1 MKISGSEIFN
11 HVNQPEIQQTNNR
24 KISANLM
31 QSIGLETDIM
41 RSVRQ
46 IVDKVE
52 IAAMQ
57 KMKANYST
65 VIVDGSEG
73 NDEIRAKD
81 LINSKL
87 NGGNGD
93 DAFYLSNISNS
104 SVDGG
109 EGDDIINIDHA
120 KNVEVN
126 GGAGNDEIY
135 INKTSVRLHVLE
147 PWEVPLQDNSPKSY
161 IDGGEGNDTIIMQ
174 SQQSIIDGGTGDDI
188 IRGAGIIDGGKG
200 DDIINGSGIV
210 RGGEGDDTISG
221 YGTISG
227 GTGDDI
233 IRGSGLIKGDE
244 GNDIINGAGIISGGT
259 GNDIIN
265 LISTLRLDDYSGS
278 ANIIQYEKGDGHDI
292 VNIANQD
299 TILDMRSISKDEV
312 DILESVNENTGYK
325 ELTVTMKDGSGSV
338 TFISNNENDLLY
350 ANAAKVR
357 NALEEQGLIPETP
370 DKPVTFIPEY
380 IHFSDGVVTMER

>member
-11 HVNQPEIQQTNNR
+11 HVNQPEIQLTNSR

-31 QSIGLETDIM
+31 QSVGLETDMM

-46 IVDKVE
+46 MVDKVE
-52 IAAMQ
+52 ITAIQ
-57 KMKANYST
+57 KMRADYNT
-65 VIVDGSEG
+65 VIVDGGDG

-81 LINSKL
+81 LVDSKL
-87 NGGNGD
+87 NGGKGD
-93 DAFYLSNISNS
+93 DTFYLSNIRNS

-109 EGDDIINIDHA
+109 EGDDEINIDHA
-120 KNVEVN
+120 KNVSIDA
-126 GGAGNDEIY
+126 GAGNDI
-135 INKTSVRLHVLE
+135 INITSDKYRAHIVSPAEAAMNDSSSRLYVNGRSGDDTIS
-147 PWEVPLQDNSPKSY
+147 VFGTK
-161 IDGGEGNDTIIMQ
+161 TIIMGGDGNDII
-174 SQQSIIDGGTGDDI
+174 SGYGIIDGGTGDDI
-188 IRGAGIIDGGKG
+188 I
-200 DDIINGSGIV
+200 NGQGIV
-210 RGGEGDDTISG
+210 KGGEGEDTISG

-227 GTGDDI
+227 GNGDDI

-244 GNDIINGAGIISGGT
+244 GNDIIN
-259 GNDIIN
+259 
-265 LISTLRLDDYSGS
+265 LISTIRLDDYSGS

-299 TILDMRSISKDEV
+299 TILDMRSISKDDV
-312 DILESVNENTGYK
+312 DILESINENTGYK
-325 ELTVTMKDGSGSV
+325 ELTVNMKDGSGSV

-380 IHFSDGVVTMER
+380 IHFSDGVVTMKR